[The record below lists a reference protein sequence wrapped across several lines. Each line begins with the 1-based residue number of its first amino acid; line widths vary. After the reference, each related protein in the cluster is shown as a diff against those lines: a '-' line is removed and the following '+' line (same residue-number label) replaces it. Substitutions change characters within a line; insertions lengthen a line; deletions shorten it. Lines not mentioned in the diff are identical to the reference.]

1 MREEPR
7 FAGPRVNE
15 RIRVPQVLVID
26 DEGEKLG
33 ILATEDALAQAREKD
48 LDLVEVAPDARPPV
62 CKFLDYGKYKYSQK
76 KLQQDSKAKQHKV
89 QLKEIRL
96 RPKIGDHDFSTKVN
110 RARKFLEKDMKVQVN
125 CLFRGR
131 ERAHEG
137 RGRDLMI
144 RFAKDV
150 EDLAK
155 IESMPKSEG
164 YRLVMILAK
173 K

>member
-1 MREEPR
+1 M
-7 FAGPRVNE
+7 
-15 RIRVPQVLVID
+15 LVIAD
-26 DEGEKLG
+26 DGEKLG
-33 ILATEDALAQAREKD
+33 IVLTEDAIQQAKDRD

-76 KLQQDSKAKQHKV
+76 KLSQESKAKQHKV

-96 RPKIGDHDFSTKVN
+96 RPKIGDHDFEVKMAK
-110 RARKFLEKDMKVQVN
+110 ARKFLEKDCKVQVN

-137 RGRDLMI
+137 RGRDLMT
-144 RFAKDV
+144 RFAEEMSEVAKV
-150 EDLAK
+150 EVH
-155 IESMPKSEG
+155 PKSEG

>member
-1 MREEPR
+1 
-7 FAGPRVNE
+7 VNE

-26 DEGEKLG
+26 DTGTKLG
-33 ILATEDALAQAREKD
+33 IIPTEQALTLAKEKD
-48 LDLVEVAPDARPPV
+48 LDLVEVAPEARPPV

-76 KLQQDSKAKQHKV
+76 KLSQESKHKQHKV

-96 RPKIGDHDFSTKVN
+96 RPKIGEHDFQTKVQ

-144 RFAKDV
+144 KFAQ
-150 EDLAK
+150 ELEELAK
-155 IESMPKSEG
+155 IEAMPKSEG

>member
-1 MREEPR
+1 M
-7 FAGPRVNE
+7 NE

-26 DEGEKLG
+26 DTGTKLG
-33 ILATEDALAQAREKD
+33 IIPTEQALTLAKEKD
-48 LDLVEVAPDARPPV
+48 LDLVEVAPEARPPV

-76 KLQQDSKAKQHKV
+76 KLSQESKHKQHKV

-96 RPKIGDHDFSTKVN
+96 RPKIGDHDFQTKVA

-144 RFAKDV
+144 KFAA
-150 EDLAK
+150 DLEEIAK
-155 IESMPKSEG
+155 IEAMPKSEG